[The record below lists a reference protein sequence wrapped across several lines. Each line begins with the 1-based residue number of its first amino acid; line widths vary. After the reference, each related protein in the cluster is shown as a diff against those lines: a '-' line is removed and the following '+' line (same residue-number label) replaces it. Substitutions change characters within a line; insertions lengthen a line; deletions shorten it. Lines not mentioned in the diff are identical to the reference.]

1 MQFRV
6 KFAPASADLSKM
18 LMHEFLM
25 RYFLLKHV
33 LKCGSNSEIFS
44 VLGSEQ
50 LDDDGTLKSST
61 TYSFM

>member
-1 MQFRV
+1 
-6 KFAPASADLSKM
+6 
-18 LMHEFLM
+18 M

-44 VLGSEQ
+44 VFGSKQ